1 MPILKQV
8 DVTVRLLIE
17 VDEGVK
23 IDNIL
28 NRISFVFTPS
38 ESDVISYGAHIVD
51 SEIVLWK

>member
-8 DVTVRLLIE
+8 EVTVRLLIE